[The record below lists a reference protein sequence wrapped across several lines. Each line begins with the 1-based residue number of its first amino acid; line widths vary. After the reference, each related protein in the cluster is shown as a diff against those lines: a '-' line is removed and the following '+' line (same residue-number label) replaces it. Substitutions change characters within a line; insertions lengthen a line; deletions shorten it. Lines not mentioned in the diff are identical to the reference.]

1 MQCSYSIKAF
11 VGIETFETAY
21 LQVNSS
27 ALPMRRGVTLVSQG
41 HQGEVIGSLFPP
53 PPPIIAHIV
62 EHFDTDGIGNTCNIG
77 ARCQMEN
84 TKYLST
90 KYQHHNDNLW

>member
-1 MQCSYSIKAF
+1 MSCGLKYKQNCVILLQCSVSIKAF
-11 VGIETFETAY
+11 VGIKTFAY

-41 HQGEVIGSLFPP
+41 HQGEVIGSLFHA

-62 EHFDTDGIGNTCNIG
+62 EHFDTDGTGNTCNIG
-77 ARCQMEN
+77 TNQ
-84 TKYLST
+84 Y
-90 KYQHHNDNLW
+90 

>member
-1 MQCSYSIKAF
+1 M
-11 VGIETFETAY
+11 
-21 LQVNSS
+21 
-27 ALPMRRGVTLVSQG
+27 SQG

-77 ARCQMEN
+77 ANQMEN
-84 TKYLST
+84 TKYLTLNTNIIMTTYGKIST
-90 KYQHHNDNLW
+90 ETTICRLLYFENEYHIQAFPLFSVH